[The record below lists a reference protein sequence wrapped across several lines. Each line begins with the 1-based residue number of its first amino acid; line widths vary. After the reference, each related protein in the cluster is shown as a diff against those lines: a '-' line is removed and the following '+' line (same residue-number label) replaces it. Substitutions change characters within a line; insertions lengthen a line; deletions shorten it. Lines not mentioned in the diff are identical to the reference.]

1 MEQRFDA
8 TYLRPGIVVRAAA
21 VGIAAAGVGTG
32 VLLAAW
38 GVSLLWH
45 YVPPEI
51 AVRVANP
58 ELHVVQEAPFKVE
71 QDRPFKVEQ
80 DKPFRVEQ
88 DKPFKV
94 DQSTSSIITGGDA
107 GAKTASG
114 DLIRREVT
122 VFSDVEHGSGHVV
135 TGWNYKDGSGGE
147 PVRQYCYY
155 NAPNA
160 DGSTTRVDVGSDG
173 VRLPSITVSLV
184 PNLEGALAKCQ
195 WWHPELSGLR

>member
-1 MEQRFDA
+1 MEQKLDA
-8 TYLRPGIVVRAAA
+8 TYLRPGIVERAAA

-38 GVSLLWH
+38 GVSLLWR

-58 ELHVVQEAPFKVE
+58 ELRVVQGVPFKVE
-71 QDRPFKVEQ
+71 QDRSFKVEQ

-88 DKPFKV
+88 DKPFKI
-94 DQSTSSIITGGDA
+94 DPSTSSTINGGDA
-107 GAKTASG
+107 GDKTASG

-122 VFSDVEHGSGHVV
+122 VFSEVEHGSGDVV
-135 TGWNYKDGSGGE
+135 TGWTYKDGSGGV

-160 DGSTTRVDVGSDG
+160 DGSTIKVDIATNGF
-173 VRLPSITVSLV
+173 RLPSITSSLV

-195 WWHPELSGLR
+195 WWHSGNV